1 MGETNTWVSVPCDDD
16 SSIYDEREKTGPGG
30 VLYRRSA
37 VLNYVIVN
45 AS

>member
-16 SSIYDEREKTGPGG
+16 SSIYDEREKTGPGESCTA
-30 VLYRRSA
+30 VLY
-37 VLNYVIVN
+37 YIIVN